1 MYGKK
6 ICLVFLVKFN
16 QAGGFLMKKTILLVS
31 LFVIFAFLVIGCS
44 QKVSDKEILASFD
57 KKQVVKASELEKEI
71 SELPEWKQDKYKEQA
86 GREEY
91 LTLMAESRMIL
102 QVASEK
108 KLEKNPEIVKQVKEF
123 QDQLIRDELTKR
135 EVDDK
140 VKVTDGD
147 IEVHYGTHK
156 AEFVEPEQVVVTEIT
171 QKDEAKAKE
180 IMEKIKGGADF
191 TELAK
196 EMDTKGQ
203 SYGPGQG
210 NGGKTRPFS
219 HDSYSSAKNFV
230 DTSFN
235 MKPGEMSDILT
246 QPIGQETYYM
256 IVRVDEHNQPRQKEL
271 SEVKD
276 DIKKTVETEMKD
288 TRKKQ
293 WIDELKKDKK
303 VQTLYDKVPKPAE
316 VKEEAKENKEAQ
328 KEAKT
333 EEPAKA
339 NEPAKDIK
347 IAKSKE
353 DETLAKIGNQVIT
366 ISDMD
371 KGIAD
376 MPEWKKDKYKDL
388 DGRKKYL
395 DELVEEKLLTLV
407 GTEQKL
413 DKAPEIAK
421 QIKEYRDQLMLKEL
435 VKQEVDDKVKV
446 EDADIQKYYDE
457 HKADYVEPEKI
468 VVTEV
473 TLKDEA
479 KAKDIMSKIKDGADF
494 TALAKELDAKGES
507 FGPGQGSGGKTISF
521 SRASYSSAK
530 AFVEATFNLKL
541 GEISDIIPQP
551 MGQDTFYMIARL
563 DERTPSK
570 QKELSEVKDDVQ
582 REVDTQKKRERI
594 DQWLT
599 VLKKEKDFK
608 LFLDRIP
615 KYVEKKKE
623 EPQATTEGAKGQ
635 EGQKADDKV
644 AQPAKVDTAK

>member
-1 MYGKK
+1 
-6 ICLVFLVKFN
+6 
-16 QAGGFLMKKTILLVS
+16 MKKSILLVS
-31 LFVIFAFLVIGCS
+31 MFVIFAFLVIGCS
-44 QKVSDKEILASFD
+44 QKVGDKEILASFD

-102 QVASEK
+102 QVASDK
-108 KLEKNPEIVKQVKEF
+108 KLEKNPEIIKQVKEF
-123 QDQLIRDELTKR
+123 QDQLIRDELVKR

-147 IEVHYGTHK
+147 IEVHYGTNK
-156 AEFVEPEQVVVTEIT
+156 AQFVEPERVVVTEIT

-196 EMDTKGQ
+196 EMDTKGE

-219 HDSYSSAKNFV
+219 RDSYSSAKNFV
-230 DTSFN
+230 DTSFSL
-235 MKPGEMSDILT
+235 KAGEISDIIV

-256 IVRVDEHNQPRQKEL
+256 LIRVDENLPSRQQEL

-276 DIKKTVETEMKD
+276 SISKTVESDMKD

-293 WIDELKKDKK
+293 WMDELKKEKK
-303 VQTLYDKVPKPAE
+303 VQPLYDKIPKPAE
-316 VKEEAKENKEAQ
+316 VKEEAKENTETQ

-333 EEPAKA
+333 EEPAK
-339 NEPAKDIK
+339 DIK
-347 IAKSKE
+347 VAKSKE
-353 DETLAKIGNQVIT
+353 DGTLAKVGNQVIT
-366 ISDMD
+366 IGDME

-388 DGRKKYL
+388 EGRKKYL
-395 DELVEEKLLTLV
+395 DELIEEKLLTLV

-413 DKAPEIAK
+413 DKTPEITK
-421 QIKEYRDQLMLKEL
+421 QVKEYRDQLMLKEL

-457 HKADYVEPEKI
+457 HKADYVDPEKI

-479 KAKDIMSKIKDGADF
+479 KAKEIMDKIKGGADF
-494 TALAKELDAKGES
+494 TELAKELDAKGES
-507 FGPGQGSGGKTISF
+507 FGPGQGNGGKTISF

-530 AFVEATFNLKL
+530 LFADTSFNLKP
-541 GEISDIIPQP
+541 GEISDIIVQP
-551 MGQDTFYMIARL
+551 FGQDTFYMISRL
-563 DERTPSK
+563 DERTPEK

-582 REVDTQKKRERI
+582 REVDIQKKRERI

-599 VLKKEKDFK
+599 VLKNEKNFK

-623 EPQATTEGAKGQ
+623 EPQATTEGAKTE
-635 EGQKADDKV
+635 EGQKTDDKAEQKP
-644 AQPAKVDTAK
+644 AQGDTAK